1 MQSTLCTF
9 GALIAGPHSR
19 RSSPDYADR
28 FLYSVWRQHSWVQ
41 IAVFD
46 KRVSLDHR
54 NHWGVEDETDNSV
67 QWRLASRT
75 SLFVCIGW
83 VYKVIH
89 LLLTISLS
97 PQQPSTF
104 RKNHHARALYH
115 NPCYKL
121 RRASGTF
128 SSYSSQSQTLS
139 TVLDHSGSFS
149 RNHLQKTSNFL
160 PASWSPNSCRSEVM
174 NWSKVVIFSS
184 PISVILKLKALSWG

>member
-1 MQSTLCTF
+1 M
-9 GALIAGPHSR
+9 
-19 RSSPDYADR
+19 
-28 FLYSVWRQHSWVQ
+28 
-41 IAVFD
+41 AV
-46 KRVSLDHR
+46 
-54 NHWGVEDETDNSV
+54 NNNSV
-67 QWRLASRT
+67 QWRLAT
-75 SLFVCIGW
+75 SATLFMCIGG
-83 VYKVIH
+83 VQVVVH

-160 PASWSPNSCRSEVM
+160 PASCSPNCCRSEVM
-174 NWSKVVIFSS
+174 YWSKVAIKCSKGE
-184 PISVILKLKALSWG
+184 ILLSLRWRLRSRLG